1 MELGFDLSADE
12 EVSSG
17 NDPVCIQHILFFLLR
32 IVKLNKWAF
41 LSQLMYINM
50 QINQST
56 VDQHASLLCLRDT
69 DRGPG
74 SRSRLGPPWA

>member
-17 NDPVCIQHILFFLLR
+17 NVPVCIQHILFFSSGLSSA
-32 IVKLNKWAF
+32 KLNKWAF

-50 QINQST
+50 QINQRM
-56 VDQHASLLCLRDT
+56 VDQHASLSCLRDT

-74 SRSRLGPPWA
+74 